1 MTGASVRLDSA
12 DLTRAL
18 AGLRRAGADLSG
30 LMEEIA
36 GHLEFATQRRFETE
50 SGPGGQPWTPS
61 SRAREE
67 NGQTLTDTGRLRASI
82 TREVSAA
89 SSEWALAIG
98 TNVVYAAIHQFGGTI
113 QHPARTVTLYRH
125 VKGRM
130 DRFSDWRFVKRKN
143 ANYAEDHQVGP
154 YSVAMPARPFLGIDG
169 ADETAIAE
177 IAADWLG
184 RAAGVAVAP

>member
-1 MTGASVRLDSA
+1 MTGASVRLDRT
-12 DLTRAL
+12 DVTRAL
-18 AGLRRAGADLSG
+18 ASLRRAGADLSG

-61 SRAREE
+61 ARAREE

-82 TREVSAA
+82 TREVSAD
-89 SSEWALAIG
+89 ALAIG

-130 DRFSDWRFVKRKN
+130 DRFGDWRFVKRRN

-154 YSVAMPARPFLGIDG
+154 YSVAMPARPFLGIDA

-184 RAAGVAVAP
+184 RTAGVAVTP